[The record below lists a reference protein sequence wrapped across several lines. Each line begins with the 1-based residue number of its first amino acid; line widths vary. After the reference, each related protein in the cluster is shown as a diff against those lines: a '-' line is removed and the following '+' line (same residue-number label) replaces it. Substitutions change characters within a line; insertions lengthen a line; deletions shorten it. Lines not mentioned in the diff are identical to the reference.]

1 MNIRYCNI
9 CGRKMDFWDIQEDNT
24 IHKTAGYGSKYDE
37 EEIELHI
44 CCDCMDKIID
54 GCAISPVAS
63 RASRYKLVE
72 DDRAI
77 KEQECGLLE

>member
-9 CGRKMDFWDIQEDNT
+9 CGSKMDFWDVQEDYT
-24 IHKTAGYGSKYDE
+24 IHTTAGYGSKYDE

-54 GCAISPVAS
+54 QCKITPITSHAADYRLIKVEPVRCADP
-63 RASRYKLVE
+63 E
-72 DDRAI
+72 
-77 KEQECGLLE
+77 

>member
-9 CGRKMDFWDIQEDNT
+9 CGSKMDFWDIQGDYT
-24 IHKTAGYGSKYDE
+24 IHTTAGYGSKYDE

-54 GCAISPVAS
+54 QCKITPIARLA
-63 RASRYKLVE
+63 AEYKLVR
-72 DDRAI
+72 DN
-77 KEQECGLLE
+77 QECGYLE

>member
-9 CGRKMDFWDIQEDNT
+9 CGNKMDFWDIQEDYT
-24 IHKTAGYGSKYDE
+24 IHTTAGYGSKYDE

-54 GCAISPVAS
+54 QCKITPIARCAAEY
-63 RASRYKLVE
+63 ALVRQE
-72 DDRAI
+72 R
-77 KEQECGLLE
+77 ECGFID

>member
-9 CGRKMDFWDIQEDNT
+9 CGRKMDFWDIQEDYT
-24 IHKTAGYGSKYDE
+24 IHTTAGYGSKYDE

-54 GCAISPVAS
+54 QCKITPITSQATYYRLIKAEPVRSADS
-63 RASRYKLVE
+63 E
-72 DDRAI
+72 
-77 KEQECGLLE
+77 

>member
-9 CGRKMDFWDIQEDNT
+9 CGSKMDFWDIQEDYT
-24 IHKTAGYGSKYDE
+24 IHTTAGYGSKYDE

-54 GCAISPVAS
+54 RCAISPVAS
-63 RASRYKLVE
+63 AAVNYTLV
-72 DDRAI
+72 
-77 KEQECGLLE
+77 KEEPECGFLK

>member
-1 MNIRYCNI
+1 
-9 CGRKMDFWDIQEDNT
+9 MDFWDIQEDNT

-54 GCAISPVAS
+54 QCKITPIVS
-63 RASRYKLVE
+63 RAEDYRLIKVE
-72 DDRAI
+72 PVRCADP
-77 KEQECGLLE
+77 E

>member
-9 CGRKMDFWDIQEDNT
+9 CGSKMDFWDIQEDYT
-24 IHKTAGYGSKYDE
+24 IHTTAGYGSKYDE

-54 GCAISPVAS
+54 QCKITPIANQAANYRLIKVEPVRCASP
-63 RASRYKLVE
+63 E
-72 DDRAI
+72 
-77 KEQECGLLE
+77 